1 MNNNG
6 HRPNHHE
13 QRTLACRGIRGAI
26 SVEENTKAAI
36 VSRTVE
42 LLRAIVEAN
51 GVNQEDIAS
60 VIFSATPDLDAEYPA
75 IAARRE
81 LGWRDVSLMCGQ
93 EMVVPGS
100 LRKCIRVLIHWNTTL
115 RNHEIRHIYLR
126 EAVILRPDHSD
137 KQKTL
142 EPPFKS

>member
-6 HRPNHHE
+6 HRPDHHD
-13 QRTLACRGIRGAI
+13 QRALVCRGIRGAI

-36 VSRTVE
+36 VARTAE

-51 GVNQEDIAS
+51 GVRQEDIVS
-60 VIFSATPDLDAEYPA
+60 VFFSATPDLDAEYPA

-81 LGWRDVSLMCGQ
+81 LGWHDVGLMCGQ

-100 LRKCIRVLIHWNTTL
+100 LRMCIRVLIHWNTTL
-115 RNHEIRHIYLR
+115 RNSEIRHIYLR
-126 EAVILRPDHSD
+126 EAVTLRPDHSD